1 MNNSSHLQGCCRQIA
16 VYSVLLVALYMLGCA
31 TASEERGAG
40 FSPETA
46 GGISNLLS
54 ATGALAPAIAPS
66 PWGQII
72 QTVSFLLL
80 ALLTAWQTW
89 THKIVHEIKSVVT
102 PTKKEQTP

>member
-1 MNNSSHLQGCCRQIA
+1 MALT
-16 VYSVLLVALYMLGCA
+16 LLVGVYLLGCA
-31 TASEERGAG
+31 SGATAHSSG

-46 GGISNLLS
+46 GGISNLLTT
-54 ATGALAPAIAPS
+54 AGTLGPVVAPS

-89 THKIVHEIKSVVT
+89 THKAVLEIKSVVT
-102 PTKKEQTP
+102 PTKKEQTR